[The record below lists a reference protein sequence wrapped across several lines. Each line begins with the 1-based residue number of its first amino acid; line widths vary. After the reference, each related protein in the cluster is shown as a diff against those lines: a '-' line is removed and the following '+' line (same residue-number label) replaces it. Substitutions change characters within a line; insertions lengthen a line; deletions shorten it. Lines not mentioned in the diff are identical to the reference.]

1 MPILIRLYP
10 DTPSWPERAE
20 GITDAE
26 VEKLLK
32 AGEIEHVEQQIYREK
47 RAQGYQTKVMVAT
60 ADVAAA
66 PEPEPEP
73 EDETEDETED
83 WRKHRKAAAEALDKD
98 ARKVTK
104 AEVEEY
110 LAAQED

>member
-60 ADVAAA
+60 ADVAVA

-73 EDETEDETED
+73 EDETED
-83 WRKHRKAAAEALDKD
+83 WRKHRKAVAEALDKD